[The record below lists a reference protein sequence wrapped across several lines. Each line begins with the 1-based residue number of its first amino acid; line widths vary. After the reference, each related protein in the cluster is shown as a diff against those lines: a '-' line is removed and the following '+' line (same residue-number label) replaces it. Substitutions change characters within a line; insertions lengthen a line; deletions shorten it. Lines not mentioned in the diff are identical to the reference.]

1 MSYTV
6 NDPACEAILDVN
18 EQPFEY
24 EKLSRRCIRS
34 LIFHYLYAVES
45 FDYDVSVESVVD
57 LFNRGFELD
66 VPIKSEVV
74 ETTRS
79 VVEQRD
85 MLDERVKPF
94 LANWRLERIGVCTRL
109 VMRLAL
115 WELLNTDTP
124 STIVIN
130 EAIELAKCFSEDD
143 AYRFVNGILDEFTK
157 SLNRA

>member
-1 MSYTV
+1 MSSAV
-6 NDPACEAILDVN
+6 NDQTSQAIFDVN
-18 EQPFEY
+18 EQPLKY

-45 FDYDVSVESVVD
+45 FEYEVSVESIVD

-66 VPIKSEVV
+66 VPLDSEVV
-74 ETTRS
+74 QTSRA
-79 VVEQRD
+79 VIEQRD
-85 MLDERVKPF
+85 VLDERVKPF

-115 WELLNTDTP
+115 WELLNTDT
-124 STIVIN
+124 SSVIVIN

-143 AYRFVNGILDEFTK
+143 AYRFVNGILDEFAK
-157 SLNRA
+157 SLPSK